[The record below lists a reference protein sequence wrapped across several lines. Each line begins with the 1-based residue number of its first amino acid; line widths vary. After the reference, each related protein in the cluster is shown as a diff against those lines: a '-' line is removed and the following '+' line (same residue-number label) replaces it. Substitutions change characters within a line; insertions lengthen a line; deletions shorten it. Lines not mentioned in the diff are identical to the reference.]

1 MKIKNIL
8 IVAASCLM
16 LCSCDDILNKKPLVN
31 LAVENYYANEDQVNT
46 AIIGLYNTIKQGE
59 VGTYHYIYIGDD
71 LSDDCEIG
79 NGRSDGVKWAG
90 NAFPLLKYD
99 ILPTNSYAGNSIWNY
114 YFSTITKTNYAI
126 ENIKKHEGIAN
137 IDRYLAEALFIRSFA
152 YFDMTRQFGGL
163 PIVDHVLSYEEYY
176 NPRATEDQTWEF
188 VEEGFSKAAESLPES
203 WDSANLGRATKG
215 AALAMLARTYIYHAS
230 HNQNPETW
238 QKAYDTI
245 KKIEKGNWFRLEPV
259 FADIFDM
266 DNQNGQECCF
276 SIQFATSHTGWGNAN
291 DGYNSAFYG
300 HDFGVTTTDLDK
312 NATSLHAYGYGP
324 EKEDIYDFVYN
335 KMLEEFPWNV
345 NDDGTPKAYL
355 KKWTGWSLH
364 VPTLDLVNAFEPGDP
379 RLAATVIA
387 PNEYYDNHTHF
398 NLSSYSRYQ
407 GKKEYVPFD
416 YRTEES
422 NEDDLPRNQI
432 VLRYANILLY
442 MAEACCEL
450 GKTDE
455 ALQYLEMVRGRARSN
470 SSDPNVLPKV
480 TTTNKAEL
488 LDAIFHE
495 RRVELALEYERYFD
509 LARSGRLYDV
519 MSAYYQKYGNDVS
532 GLEKGKNVKK
542 GVHEHMPIPQ
552 NAINASLYKGEYTL
566 EQNPGY

>member
-1 MKIKNIL
+1 MKIHTIL
-8 IVAASCLM
+8 AAVATSALMCSCL
-16 LCSCDDILNKKPLVN
+16 SILDKEPLVD
-31 LAVENYYANEDQVNT
+31 LAVENYYKTEEQVNT

-59 VGTYHYIYIGDD
+59 VGTYHYIHIGDN
-71 LSDDCEIG
+71 LSDDTEIG
-79 NGRSDGVKWAG
+79 NPRSDGVKWAG
-90 NAFPLLKYD
+90 NELTLMKFN
-99 ILPTNSYAGNSIWNY
+99 ILPTNSYAGNSLWNY

-126 ENIKKHEGIAN
+126 ENIAKQEN
-137 IDRYLAEALFIRSFA
+137 IPNAARYIAEAKFIRSFA

-163 PIVDHVLSYEEYY
+163 PIVDHILTYEEYF
-176 NPRATEDQTWEF
+176 NPRASEEDTWQF
-188 VEEGFSKAAESLPES
+188 VEQGFIDAIKDLPVS
-203 WDSANLGRATKG
+203 WESANLGRATKG

-230 HNQNPETW
+230 FNHSQEMW

-245 KKIEKGNWFRLEPV
+245 KEIEQAGYFSLEPV
-259 FADIFDM
+259 FSDIFAM
-266 DNQNGQECCF
+266 DNQNGRECCF

-300 HDFGVTTTDLDK
+300 HDFGVTAADLDP
-312 NATSLHAYGYGP
+312 NATTLHDYYG
-324 EKEDIYDFVYN
+324 EDIYDFVYN

-345 NDDGTPKAYL
+345 NEDGSPKPYL

-364 VPTLDLVNAFEPGDP
+364 CPTLDLINAFEPGDP
-379 RLAATVIA
+379 RLPATVIA

-407 GKKEYVPFD
+407 GKKEYVPFE

-442 MAEACCEL
+442 MAEACNEL

-455 ALQYLEMVRGRARSN
+455 ALRYLEMVRGRARSN
-470 SSDPNVLPKV
+470 SDDPDVLPKV
-480 TTTNKAEL
+480 TTTNQEEL
-488 LDAIFHE
+488 RNAIYHE

-509 LARSGRLYDV
+509 LARTGRLYDV
-519 MSAYYQKYGNDVS
+519 MKAYYEKYGNDIS
-532 GLEKGKNVKK
+532 GFEKGKNVKK

-552 NAINASLYKGEYTL
+552 NAINASLYQGVVTL